1 MTIEQESKIKEATGF
16 SYKEILELPNSKF
29 DWIFA
34 GLLLNN
40 KITKQQFD
48 WFKEKRNDPIQQAID
63 IFGGKEIK

>member
-1 MTIEQESKIKEATGF
+1 MS
-16 SYKEILELPNSKF
+16 NSKF

-48 WFKEKRNDPIQQAID
+48 WFKEKRNDPVQTAID